1 MENSILDAVFNGNFK
16 AFKESVSSALYG
28 KIASRIEDA
37 KGEVAKEIFGEEKE
51 SDDVEYKERINH
63 SDKNGHPEND
73 EDDEDDDEDDEGKG
87 GEFLVHVKLL
97 DVPDTELENFR
108 VVGTSKADVES
119 KLEKFYG
126 KGKYEVKS
134 IKLSEEVVDEAKVD
148 RDSYKVYH
156 GSYSS
161 AIDEAGEHAKRRGYT
176 HDPEEIASKVGFG
189 PEKPKDGVSNRFSVH
204 LYKDGEKQ
212 KRMHHF
218 QVYGMGN
225 GRYELNQYMDPK
237 GRGKQTSNE
246 SAEEI
251 EEGRFEKGEDVGK
264 PGLNFQKIDEIS
276 QDTLRRYK
284 RYAEHDAD
292 WHSQQH
298 DDPYEKNWLGPQF
311 PNGTKA
317 KVVKYHKDKAERR
330 EKGIADADARLND
343 ISNNQYKSGRKYHI
357 GDEKRRDEK
366 ETRKKPKRDW
376 ESEMGHGVYGQTE
389 EIEEGR
395 FEKGEDIGKPGLNFK
410 KIAKKAGAEYG
421 SEEAG
426 KRVAGSILKKILKK
440 KVANESAL
448 ESKGPS
454 TLHNI
459 NHKGMTAPEM
469 LKAELPLHRHIEKE
483 LANHGHEKGTKE
495 YKEKYDNA
503 LAYYNRTGAPKVS
516 EDKEKNESVKIG
528 NKPEEMAL
536 GGYLKSIGLKAKKAN
551 TGPKDVDDAV
561 KETGKVK
568 QMESV
573 NSLQSIAKIAQ
584 NIEEC
589 STYKG
594 DYDYKNGDK
603 DKEYA
608 TSHES
613 FSDAI
618 EAAKEHAKASGY
630 SHDPEEFNHIVNTGF
645 IKPKDKKTHAF
656 HVSLYDKKD
665 GHEVLN
671 KIHNFQ
677 ITGSGDGKFSMV
689 SDIK

>member
-161 AIDEAGEHAKRRGYT
+161 AIGEAGEHAKRRGYT
-176 HDPEEIASKVGFG
+176 HDPEELASKVGFG

-246 SAEEI
+246 STL
-251 EEGRFEKGEDVGK
+251 EEG
-264 PGLNFQKIDEIS
+264 
-276 QDTLRRYK
+276 
-284 RYAEHDAD
+284 
-292 WHSQQH
+292 
-298 DDPYEKNWLGPQF
+298 
-311 PNGTKA
+311 
-317 KVVKYHKDKAERR
+317 
-330 EKGIADADARLND
+330 
-343 ISNNQYKSGRKYHI
+343 
-357 GDEKRRDEK
+357 
-366 ETRKKPKRDW
+366 
-376 ESEMGHGVYGQTE
+376 
-389 EIEEGR
+389 GR

-495 YKEKYDNA
+495 YKEQYDNA

-536 GGYLKSIGLKAKKAN
+536 GGYLKKIGLKAKKAN

>member
-134 IKLSEEVVDEAKVD
+134 IKLSEDVIMEATARSLEKSKYASAHNGGVHYSKIGSKDTEWNYVGKDKSGKNVVIDNRDDAHSILHKGKLLSLYKENEKLGKGDASNGDLDHLFGKTKKVSEETLDEAKVD

-246 SAEEI
+246 STL
-251 EEGRFEKGEDVGK
+251 EEG
-264 PGLNFQKIDEIS
+264 
-276 QDTLRRYK
+276 
-284 RYAEHDAD
+284 
-292 WHSQQH
+292 
-298 DDPYEKNWLGPQF
+298 
-311 PNGTKA
+311 
-317 KVVKYHKDKAERR
+317 
-330 EKGIADADARLND
+330 
-343 ISNNQYKSGRKYHI
+343 
-357 GDEKRRDEK
+357 
-366 ETRKKPKRDW
+366 
-376 ESEMGHGVYGQTE
+376 
-389 EIEEGR
+389 GR

-536 GGYLKSIGLKAKKAN
+536 GGYLKKIGLKAKKAN